1 MFGQIEGNNGPGVD
15 MEIFDASED
24 DLPGIQAIYAHHV
37 LNGTGSFEA
46 VPPSLEEMTA
56 RLAANRAAGFAW
68 LVARDA
74 SGVLGF
80 GYYGPF
86 RERAAYQFTVED
98 SVYVREGL
106 RGQGVGKAIVSA
118 LIERARAGG
127 AKQMLALIGDSENVA
142 SIGVHASLGFQ
153 QVGIMRK
160 VGWKLDRWLDVVVM
174 QKGL

>member
-1 MFGQIEGNNGPGVD
+1 

-46 VPPSLEEMTA
+46 VPPSLEEMAA

-86 RERAAYQFTVED
+86 REPWRTACMCARGCAA
-98 SVYVREGL
+98 R
-106 RGQGVGKAIVSA
+106 VSA
-118 LIERARAGG
+118 RR
-127 AKQMLALIGDSENVA
+127 S
-142 SIGVHASLGFQ
+142 SP
-153 QVGIMRK
+153 R
-160 VGWKLDRWLDVVVM
+160 
-174 QKGL
+174 